1 MEHGRQR
8 HDSRRARQKE
18 IVRERVRRRKLVRR
32 CLGEYVYNFTLLACR
47 PISLVLEPILKEPGD
62 IAFTWLEIHRTKNAL
77 LQQLDLHVNASVTTG
92 MGTPPGSTGT
102 AGAGSHG
109 GGIVGTGSAG
119 VAGTGGIGTPSAA
132 ANETLNEFGFYPK
145 ESDCEYKCPEIDACI
160 AASLWCDGKLRLQA
174 SSLKGRQH
182 EAPEKCSN
190 LIKQF
195 FNFPRNFMYFSFHF
209 LLL

>member
-1 MEHGRQR
+1 M
-8 HDSRRARQKE
+8 
-18 IVRERVRRRKLVRR
+18 RERRRTQVRR

-92 MGTPPGSTGT
+92 MGTPPGSTST

-174 SSLKGRQH
+174 
-182 EAPEKCSN
+182 P
-190 LIKQF
+190 
-195 FNFPRNFMYFSFHF
+195 FSKRETA
-209 LLL
+209 

>member
-1 MEHGRQR
+1 MLTDRRQR
-8 HDSRRARQKE
+8 ETD
-18 IVRERVRRRKLVRR
+18 REREKRERKRKRWRKREQVRQ

-92 MGTPPGSTGT
+92 MGTPPGSTG
-102 AGAGSHG
+102 GGGGGSHG

-119 VAGTGGIGTPSAA
+119 VAGTGGIETPSAA

-174 SSLKGRQH
+174 
-182 EAPEKCSN
+182 P
-190 LIKQF
+190 
-195 FNFPRNFMYFSFHF
+195 
-209 LLL
+209 LL